1 MIVLEVI
8 LEAVYLLS
16 VAVIWLM
23 LFYQG
28 ILTFAGYLYS
38 RKRLKGETVRF
49 EDLPFVS
56 IIIPARNEAR
66 VIKETVN
73 CMLELNYPADKLELL
88 IANDGSTDDTRRI
101 LESINDS
108 RLSVLNIPKEES
120 GKGKSAVL
128 NRALKLIK
136 GDVIAIYD
144 ADNRPEK
151 DALKLLVSEMIANEG
166 FVAAIGKFRTIN
178 KHRSIL
184 TRFINIESFSFQWI
198 IQAGRSF
205 LFDIAILPGT
215 NFVISRKALDS
226 VGGWNVDALTEDA
239 ELSMRLYKAGWK
251 IKFVPQAV
259 TWEQEPE
266 TVKIWLKQRERWVRG
281 NNYVTR
287 QIFSDFTKFKNPI
300 IGMEFLFFFSMYYIF
315 FFAMVLSDI
324 FFILGLLGIVSIGIQ
339 GPFLEVW
346 IVAYMLFVSEIVL
359 TLSREPNED
368 SQSNI
373 FYVILMYFTYCQL
386 WIIVVLS
393 AFFKDFVTREKFK
406 WYKTERF
413 AETKSGS

>member
-1 MIVLEVI
+1 MIILEIV

-38 RKRLKGETVRF
+38 RRKLKGEKVKT
-49 EDLPFVS
+49 ESLPFVS

-66 VIKETVN
+66 VIKETVH
-73 CMLELNYPADKLELL
+73 CMLSLNYPPDKLELL
-88 IANDGSTDDTRRI
+88 IANDGSTDDTRQI
-101 LESINDS
+101 LESINDK
-108 RLSVLNIPKEES
+108 RLSVLNIPQEES
-120 GKGKSAVL
+120 GRGKSAVL

-136 GDVIAIYD
+136 GEVIAIYD

-178 KHRSIL
+178 KNRSIL

-215 NFVISRKALDS
+215 NFVISRKALDA

-281 NNYVTR
+281 NNYVTK
-287 QIFSDFTKFKNPI
+287 QIFSDFTRFKNPA

-386 WIIVVLS
+386 WIVVVFT

-413 AETKSGS
+413 AEVKPE